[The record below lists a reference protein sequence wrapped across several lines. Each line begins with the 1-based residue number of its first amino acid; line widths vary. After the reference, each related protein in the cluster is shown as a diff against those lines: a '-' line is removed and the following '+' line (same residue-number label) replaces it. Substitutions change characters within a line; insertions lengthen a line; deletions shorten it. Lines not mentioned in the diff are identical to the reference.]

1 MTGRRPVFRKLM
13 ASRWRHVVIL
23 LPLGAAVGT
32 LFGLIFSDL
41 AYGVMIGLAFGA
53 GFGLLFAL
61 RNPA

>member
-1 MTGRRPVFRKLM
+1 MLSLLRRILS
-13 ASRWRHVVIL
+13 SRWRHVLIL

-32 LFGLIFSDL
+32 VFGFAFSDL

-61 RNPA
+61 RNPS